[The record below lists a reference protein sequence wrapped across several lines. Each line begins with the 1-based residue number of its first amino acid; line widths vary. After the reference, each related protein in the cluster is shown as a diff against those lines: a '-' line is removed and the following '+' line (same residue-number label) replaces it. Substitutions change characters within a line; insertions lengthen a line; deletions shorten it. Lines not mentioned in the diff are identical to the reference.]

1 MDNSI
6 SKSKPNLRGEI
17 FKCKHDSKSLIG
29 MKLVTKLEILGQV
42 QIWLT
47 NLDLVDGLSAFV
59 ATLKRNATKI
69 WINIKRNYLGGL

>member
-1 MDNSI
+1 
-6 SKSKPNLRGEI
+6 
-17 FKCKHDSKSLIG
+17 

-69 WINIKRNYLGGL
+69 FINIKRNYLGGL